1 MSLDWTILHGIH
13 DALTCPFL
21 DFLMPKITALG
32 NGGAIWLAAA
42 GGMLRAKKYRKQG
55 VLLPVSY
62 THLAMPASQ
71 PRPSFRR

>member
-13 DALTCPFL
+13 DALTGPFL

-42 GGMLRAKKYRKQG
+42 GGMLR
-55 VLLPVSY
+55 
-62 THLAMPASQ
+62 T
-71 PRPSFRR
+71 